1 MECLL
6 LALTVI
12 LALAVAYY
20 VVMFQRQKRQCKALL
35 DELNQATAQQTFF
48 MRKMIH
54 EMNTPL
60 NAIELNVSTLLKER
74 CCTHNVEM
82 IKSSARMLAT
92 IYEDIAFHV
101 GKEKI
106 CYPAQWI
113 DLESFVADRMLYFD
127 TMASVKNIFL
137 EMQADPDCYVHI
149 SKTELQRIVDNT
161 LSNAIKYSTSASPI
175 IDITMVHV
183 NGSIEL
189 VFKDTGIGMSEDEVN
204 NLFVSYYRGTHNA
217 QGLGLGLSII
227 KEICDDYGIAIRV
240 QSKKREGSLFSYTFP
255 PKMVSKHP
263 SGNGTT

>member
-1 MECLL
+1 MACFLV
-6 LALTVI
+6 ALIVI
-12 LALAVAYY
+12 LALALTYY
-20 VVMFQRQKRQCKALL
+20 VVMFQRQKRQCGVLL
-35 DELNQATAQQTFF
+35 DELNQSTAQQTFF

-60 NAIELNVSTLLKER
+60 SAIELNVSTLLKER
-74 CCTHNVEM
+74 CCTHSVEM

-137 EMQADPDCYVHI
+137 EMQSDPECYVYI

-175 IDITMVHV
+175 IDITIIHV
-183 NGSIEL
+183 DGAIEL
-189 VFKDTGIGMSEDEVN
+189 IFKDTGIGMSDDEVK
-204 NLFVSYYRGTHNA
+204 NLFVSYYRGMHNA
-217 QGLGLGLSII
+217 QGLGLGMSII
-227 KEICDDYGIAIRV
+227 KKICDDYDIVIRV

-255 PKMVSKHP
+255 PKMVTKDPSANGHP
-263 SGNGTT
+263 